1 MRGRKLSR
9 MKRGKVYCLQL
20 PPDEPTLPACDNI
33 DTKGNR
39 QKASW
44 FLFVVNNIENMVRLS
59 LKTLCDFLLFFKLQS
74 RLEAKLEEGRGV
86 ETELGVVRRF
96 VVSIICFVALLF
108 HKLVYLFV
116 HFSLISAYI
125 LFSVMFCREREGLA
139 GENTRLRHRQVS
151 LSPTSECLQLC

>member
-1 MRGRKLSR
+1 MTLAQYFTDMGISSSKPKMTKDDSIIKRVWDRSGGVFMRGRKLSR

-59 LKTLCDFLLFFKLQS
+59 LKNMVRLSLKNLCDFFFIFQTAESLGG
-74 RLEAKLEEGRGV
+74 ETGGR
-86 ETELGVVRRF
+86 
-96 VVSIICFVALLF
+96 SW
-108 HKLVYLFV
+108 
-116 HFSLISAYI
+116 S
-125 LFSVMFCREREGLA
+125 
-139 GENTRLRHRQVS
+139 
-151 LSPTSECLQLC
+151 

>member
-96 VVSIICFVALLF
+96 VLLIICLVLLLF
-108 HKLVYLFV
+108 HKLVYLFI
-116 HFSLISAYI
+116 HFILILAYI
-125 LFSVMFCREREGLA
+125 LFSIMFCREREGLA